1 MAALNIVERR
11 DGSVTFL
18 VLSGHL
24 VADEDDRVFQ
34 DRVAGIIRAGQTRNI
49 VVDLRGIT
57 YIDSG
62 GVGSLAATLL
72 HVRRRGGEFKLLR
85 PSARVCRVL
94 QVTHLTSVF
103 EIFDR
108 EDDAARSFATVS
120 QVAGSHELLRAH

>member
-34 DRVAGIIRAGQTRNI
+34 DRVAAIIRTGQRKI
-49 VVDLRGIT
+49 LVDLRDIA

-62 GVGSLAATLL
+62 GVGSLAAMLL

-85 PSARVCRVL
+85 PSARVWRVL
-94 QVTHLTSVF
+94 GVTHLSGVF

-108 EDDAARSFATVS
+108 EEDALRSFAASFPAAEST
-120 QVAGSHELLRAH
+120 ELLRAH